1 VEPDHALAAA
11 QVPRAHRA
19 GNARAAEALLRPR
32 YLEART
38 QRGGIHRRVHR
49 AGGPLPLSRDADTLP
64 LPRTIGRT
72 FRLIQR
78 PRHME
83 RPVR

>member
-1 VEPDHALAAA
+1 VSSSGAKPYFVDLCGH
-11 QVPRAHRA
+11 PHRA
-19 GNARAAEALLRPR
+19 PETLLRPR
-32 YLEART
+32 YLELAHNGVIFT
-38 QRGGIHRRVHR
+38 GASTV
-49 AGGPLPLSRDADTLP
+49 PVLPLSRDADTLP
-64 LPRTIGRT
+64 VPGTIGRT